1 MRIVYYTHP
10 HYLEPALHL
19 AREMATRAEV
29 HFLLEVSP
37 GAWRRGIFDVNP
49 EPLPAGLV
57 PAAPLF
63 ERHFPAG
70 LQDYWR
76 DFASFSIVSQPLQ
89 RSVDPRN
96 LPASHRVASHIRA
109 LRPDV
114 LHVDDPDMSLRLS
127 FVMPELA
134 RIPTVANIH
143 EPIPRSGE
151 YNRRKA
157 VSRWFFYR
165 HIDRFILHNQSQ
177 VQAFTQLHTRARDR
191 TSVVLLGAYDIV
203 REWITDPVPE
213 DAHNVLFFG
222 RIEPYKG
229 LQVFADAARI
239 VTTEMPEVRI
249 TCAGAGSG
257 VDKEELASIA
267 PDGTIELINRYV
279 STSELSRLFQRAA
292 IVACPYVAS
301 SQSGVVLTAFG
312 FDKPVVAS
320 NVGGLPEYIKDGQN
334 GLLVPSSDPRQ
345 LAQSLIRCLKD
356 DELHARLVRGVRESK
371 QKELSWSRPADEVM
385 GIYEQVTR
393 QS

>member
-1 MRIVYYTHP
+1 
-10 HYLEPALHL
+10 
-19 AREMATRAEV
+19 V
-29 HFLLEVSP
+29 HFFLEVSP

-49 EPLPAGLV
+49 EPLPPGLV

-70 LQDYWR
+70 LRDYWR
-76 DFASFSIVSQPLQ
+76 DFASFSIVSQPLP
-89 RSVDPRN
+89 RAVDPRS
-96 LPASHRVASHIRA
+96 LPTSHRIASHIRA

-143 EPIPRSGE
+143 EPLPRRGE

-165 HIDRFILHNQSQ
+165 HIDRFILHNQLQ
-177 VQAFTQLHTRARDR
+177 VQAFTQLHSRARDR
-191 TSVVLLGAYDIV
+191 TSVVHMGAYDIV
-203 REWITDPVPE
+203 REWIADPVPE
-213 DAHNVLFFG
+213 DRLNVLFFG

-229 LQVFADAARI
+229 LEVLLEAARS
-239 VTTEMPEVRI
+239 VTTKVPEVRI

-257 VDKEELASIA
+257 VDREELTSIA
-267 PDGTIELINRYV
+267 PEGTIELINRYV

-292 IVACPYVAS
+292 IVACPYIAS

-312 FDKPVVAS
+312 FDKPVVATD
-320 NVGGLPEYIKDGQN
+320 VGGLPEYIKDGQN
-334 GLLVPSSDPRQ
+334 GLLVPSNDPRR
-345 LAQSLIRCLKD
+345 LAEALIRSLTD
-356 DELHARLVRGVRESK
+356 DELHTRLVEAVRESK
-371 QKELSWSRPADEVM
+371 QKELSWGRAADEVM
-385 GIYEQVTR
+385 GIYAGVTR
-393 QS
+393 RS